1 MTLARKVKTVLKAS
15 PMIVVSFILIQ
26 TMFLALINM
35 QISVSEDL
43 SILKAF
49 LPFANLIILILGGL
63 TIISIKNIE
72 QHACMQAERDLLKE
86 HLRQVERLMKTL
98 QAQRHDQIRHIQT
111 ILAMLYLDEIEDAKK
126 YIEGIAESY
135 WCNEEVVYTGNP
147 ALTALLNSR
156 RQVAE
161 TKNIDF
167 EFAVKCNINE
177 LALPSWDFS
186 SILGNLL
193 DNALEAVIHEK
204 SIRRV
209 ALEIKDESN
218 QIVIYLSNTG
228 PRITDEQHAKLFEPG
243 YTTKESEARGFGLY
257 IVKKLVDSYG
267 GRITVVRDPKTTF
280 IVYLPKKGDVEN
292 AKRAV

>member
-1 MTLARKVKTVLKAS
+1 MRKAS

-26 TMFLALINM
+26 TMLLALINM
-35 QISVSEDL
+35 QISVSADL
-43 SILKAF
+43 AILKAF
-49 LPFANLIILILGGL
+49 LPFANITILILSAL
-63 TIISIKNIE
+63 AIISIKNIE
-72 QHACMQAERDLLKE
+72 KQACMQAESDLLKE

-98 QAQRHDQIRHIQT
+98 QVQRHDQIRHIQT
-111 ILAMLYLDEIEDAKK
+111 ILAMLYLDEVEDAKV

-167 EFAVKCNINE
+167 EFAIKCNISE
-177 LALPSWDFS
+177 VALPSWDLS

-193 DNALEAVIHEK
+193 DNALEAVIHET

-209 ALEIKDESN
+209 ALEIKDENN
-218 QIVIYLSNTG
+218 QIVIYVSNTG
-228 PRITDEQHAKLFEPG
+228 PRITDEQLSNLFEAG

-257 IVKKLVDSYG
+257 IVKKLVYAYG
-267 GRITVVRDPKTTF
+267 GSMTVIREPKTTF